1 MHIVVKGSWVRS
13 SLGNVGQWVTGGQA
27 MMPTPPLETRTHVQ
41 RLLGATAGNQS
52 RISDFPQLAFAVMP
66 CTHL

>member
-1 MHIVVKGSWVRS
+1 MHSGEGQLGQVVPGEC
-13 SLGNVGQWVTGGQA
+13 GTVGDWIPGHDA
-27 MMPTPPLETRTHVQ
+27 TPSLETHTHVQ
-41 RLLGATAGNQS
+41 RLLGTAAGNQS